1 MDPLRLRQD
10 GDDFERDLLGS
21 AGEDRPAPGARER
34 LLDTLGVAGLAGTAA
49 AIGLTASTAHAAGT
63 GAAGATGTGAIAF
76 DGSAATSGVAAPGA
90 ALAGATGA
98 AAGSATALGVA
109 TVSKWLG
116 AGLLVGLGTTA
127 LVSEASA
134 PFVAPR
140 ERPAPAAAVIERTA
154 PATESPVEHRGP
166 PAARAAVTE
175 TAGPAPVTTVSA
187 PRSTVAEEIA
197 AIDGIRA
204 ALRVGD
210 GPRAERQLA
219 AYRARFAAG
228 TLVPEADLL
237 ALEAVAARGD
247 GAATSAAARAYL
259 ARHPQSPHAARARAL
274 LAQTSPP
281 ARGDA
286 TAPSSTAPP
295 APPAATPDIP
305 SSAASFGD
313 PP

>member
-34 LLDTLGVAGLAGTAA
+34 LLDALGVAGLAGTAA

-63 GAAGATGTGAIAF
+63 GAAGATGTGAVAF
-76 DGSAATSGVAAPGA
+76 GGSAATSGVAAPGA

-98 AAGSATALGVA
+98 GASGATALGVA

-116 AGLLVGLGTTA
+116 AGLLVGLGSTA

-134 PFVAPR
+134 PFVAPAA
-140 ERPAPAAAVIERTA
+140 RPAVAVVVVERAA
-154 PATESPVEHRGP
+154 PATEGPAGHQDP
-166 PAARAAVTE
+166 PAGRAAVDKAAE
-175 TAGPAPVTTVSA
+175 AAPVTTASA

-204 ALRVGD
+204 ALRAGD
-210 GPRAERQLA
+210 GPAAERQLA
-219 AYRARFAAG
+219 AYRARFATG

-259 ARHPQSPHAARARAL
+259 ARHPRSPHAARARAI
-274 LAQTSPP
+274 LARTSPP

-305 SSAASFGD
+305 SGVASFRD
-313 PP
+313 PT